1 MRIYLTAHGGGTR
14 EITSLVVS
22 AVWSG
27 DKATITRKLAVTMLH
42 DEEEDWPVPQ
52 EGDGMTLEGESGTRF
67 RGYVVK
73 THANSERGTMDVTCF
88 DGGIYLRNNDGTY
101 KFRLT
106 PPEDIAAAVCGD
118 YGVPVK
124 ALAST
129 GALLDRKFSATKLD
143 KIVRTAY
150 TLAAEQTGERYAI
163 RMTPEGL
170 EVKVQS
176 QTSGS
181 IRLRPRSNLMSADTT
196 ESIVGMVNSV
206 GIYDQQGQ
214 RVTTVADSA
223 AKVLYGTMERHLRQ
237 TESND
242 PYAEAEALLADN
254 GFSQNVQ
261 VEVLGDARLVTGET
275 VMVRE
280 EHTGLA
286 GLFWIDADTHTWK
299 RDQYTCKLTLNCRN
313 VMTRTNA
320 GSEEL

>member
-73 THANSERGTMDVTCF
+73 THANSERGTMDVTSF

-196 ESIVGMVNSV
+196 RSIENMVNAV
-206 GIYDQQGQ
+206 AIYDEYGQ
-214 RVTTVADSA
+214 RLTTFRDQTAID
-223 AKVLYGTMERHLRQ
+223 LYGLMEKHITQ
-237 TESND
+237 GETSAQ
-242 PYAEAEALLADN
+242 AEAAAALEDGALQQ
-254 GFSQNVQ
+254 SVT
-261 VEVLGDARLVTGET
+261 VEVLGDERMITGET
-275 VMVRE
+275 VVVE
-280 EHTGLA
+280 EETTKLRGV
-286 GLFWIDADTHTWK
+286 FWIDADTHTWK
-299 RDQYTCKLTLNCRN
+299 RNIYTCTLTLNCRS
-313 VMTRTNA
+313 VMATASA
-320 GSEEL
+320 GSEL

>member
-27 DKATITRKLAVTMLH
+27 DKATITRKLAVIMLH
-42 DEEEDWPVPQ
+42 DDGEDWPVPQ

-67 RGYVVK
+67 WGYVVK

-88 DGGIYLRNNDGTY
+88 DRGIYLRNNDGTY

-196 ESIVGMVNSV
+196 RSIENMVNSV
-206 GIYDQQGQ
+206 AIYDEYGQ
-214 RVTTVADSA
+214 RLTTFRDQA
-223 AKVLYGTMERHLRQ
+223 AIDLYGLMEKHITQ
-237 TESND
+237 GETSAQ
-242 PYAEAEALLADN
+242 AEAAAALEDGALQQ
-254 GFSQNVQ
+254 SVT
-261 VEVLGDARLVTGET
+261 VEVLGDERMITGET
-275 VMVRE
+275 VVVE
-280 EHTGLA
+280 EETTKLQGV
-286 GLFWIDADTHTWK
+286 FWIDADTHTWK
-299 RDQYTCKLTLNCRN
+299 RNIYTCALTLNCRG
-313 VMTRTNA
+313 VMATASA
-320 GSEEL
+320 GSEL